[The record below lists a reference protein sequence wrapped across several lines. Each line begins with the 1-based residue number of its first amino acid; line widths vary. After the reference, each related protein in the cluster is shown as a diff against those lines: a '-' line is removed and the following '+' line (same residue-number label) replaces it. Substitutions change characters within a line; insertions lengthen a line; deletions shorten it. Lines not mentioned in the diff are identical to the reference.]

1 MPNSVENFLMTAF
14 SLKMLVVYALV
25 AVIIAVPTWLLVKFS
40 RNFPPAITHPSLKSG
55 VGGWLIVFLA
65 GQVGWFMRG
74 VWETFYLAGELY
86 FVVEKAPSALTD
98 AMVAVLPSFFAL
110 VFGAVILWQITVK
123 RKPSAVAVTILL
135 LWIMGPGVA
144 MLQSWYFKAT
154 LTTFSLVEI
163 FGWTIGWTLY
173 LAVSRRVALTYGTPR
188 GKRGAPGIVD
198 FKNP

>member
-55 VGGWLIVFLA
+55 VGGELIVFLA

-110 VFGAVILWQITVK
+110 VFGAVILGRLRSNVSP
-123 RKPSAVAVTILL
+123 RPSPSRSFCSGSWGRALRCCRAGTLRPHSPRFRLWRFSAGRSAGRFIL
-135 LWIMGPGVA
+135 P
-144 MLQSWYFKAT
+144 
-154 LTTFSLVEI
+154 
-163 FGWTIGWTLY
+163 
-173 LAVSRRVALTYGTPR
+173 
-188 GKRGAPGIVD
+188 
-198 FKNP
+198 

>member
-74 VWETFYLAGELY
+74 VWETFYPPE
-86 FVVEKAPSALTD
+86 
-98 AMVAVLPSFFAL
+98 SF
-110 VFGAVILWQITVK
+110 ISSWKK
-123 RKPSAVAVTILL
+123 RP
-135 LWIMGPGVA
+135 
-144 MLQSWYFKAT
+144 QH
-154 LTTFSLVEI
+154 
-163 FGWTIGWTLY
+163 
-173 LAVSRRVALTYGTPR
+173 
-188 GKRGAPGIVD
+188 
-198 FKNP
+198 